1 MALAEL
7 WREVPRG
14 SQQGGLLMDAPMQ
27 NPNAWNAL
35 QAHILLK
42 LAEGA
47 SAHFD
52 RWNRLV
58 LDGKQVT
65 SGGSTTPYTLFRR
78 GLIVSDGTA
87 VFITERGL
95 LFLTETIGLSFE
107 PGRAIIKST

>member
-1 MALAEL
+1 
-7 WREVPRG
+7 
-14 SQQGGLLMDAPMQ
+14 MDAPMQ